1 MQWGKGRGCD
11 FLDSC
16 SSEFPEFHD
25 NADDIYC
32 SFYHF
37 GLGVAL
43 SEDFSDSCLIYQ
55 LYSNTGCTEIS
66 G

>member
-16 SSEFPEFHD
+16 DSKFPEFHNVEED
-25 NADDIYC
+25 AQC

-37 GLGVAL
+37 GLGAAESDV
-43 SEDFSDSCLIYQ
+43 FSDKCLIYNI
-55 LYSNTGCTEIS
+55 YEDSGCTEIS